1 MIANRLIAALCT
13 PYTINDKTIVI
24 GASVGIAVI
33 GKNISEPAD
42 VMRHADM
49 ALYRAKNEGRN
60 RACIYDI
67 DMDTDL
73 LKRLNTAHDGINGN
87 AAFPTPPV
95 DMATFKS
102 SGFEPVSSDRT
113 RPQDLT
119 QNIRSLDHGANSGD
133 IVVRLKAVPQAISYE
148 LQYAADTNGATAP
161 AWTTATVTSVRKPV
175 TINRLTPGT
184 TYAFQVRSLSK
195 SGFSDWADS
204 VTFMCT

>member
-1 MIANRLIAALCT
+1 MKKLRLL
-13 PYTINDKTIVI
+13 
-24 GASVGIAVI
+24 
-33 GKNISEPAD
+33 
-42 VMRHADM
+42 
-49 ALYRAKNEGRN
+49 GRYVEVT
-60 RACIYDI
+60 C
-67 DMDTDL
+67 
-73 LKRLNTAHDGINGN
+73 KS
-87 AAFPTPPV
+87 

-161 AWTTATVTSVRKPV
+161 AWTTEIVTSVRTPV

-184 TYAFQVRSLSK
+184 TYAFQIRSLSR